1 MKAGIHPKLNNVCFV
16 DVSSGKQFLTKSV
29 LTSGRK
35 ETIDGV
41 EYDVIV
47 RDITSDSHPVFTG
60 EKRFVDT
67 AGRVEKFQKKF
78 SRSRSRR

>member
-1 MKAGIHPKLNNVCFV
+1 MRTGIHPQLNNVCFV
-16 DVSSGKQFLTKSV
+16 DVSSGKKFLTKSV
-29 LTSGRK
+29 LKSGRK

-41 EYDVIV
+41 EYDVLV

-78 SRSRSRR
+78 SRSRRG